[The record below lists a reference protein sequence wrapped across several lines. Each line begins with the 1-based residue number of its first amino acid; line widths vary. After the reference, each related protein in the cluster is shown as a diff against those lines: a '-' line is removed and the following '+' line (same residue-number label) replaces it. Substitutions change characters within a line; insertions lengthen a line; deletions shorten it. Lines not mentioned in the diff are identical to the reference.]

1 MEKRYL
7 TKETLEKLKEELQEM
22 KTKTAFRI
30 AQEIHEAASFG
41 DLSENAAYAAAKEE
55 KALLDQKIAE
65 LEELIQNASVIPTH
79 QKVDKISIGVT
90 VYLKTD
96 NKIIK
101 YTILDPIIADPQK
114 GIISYESPIGQA
126 LLNHKK
132 GDIIE
137 IDTPK
142 GRTQYKIVKIA

>member
-65 LEELIQNASVIPTH
+65 LEAIINNSEVIS
-79 QKVDKISIGVT
+79 QSQRIDKVTIGTT
-90 VYLKTD
+90 VYLQTDSKT
-96 NKIIK
+96 IK